1 MQVKSACD
9 SIVCYCQCD
18 HGGGSVR
25 LVNVTVGVILVID
38 DVTLAMVN

>member
-9 SIVCYCQCD
+9 SIVCYCQCYQ
-18 HGGGSVR
+18 GGGSVR
-25 LVNVTVGVILVID
+25 LVNVIVGVTLVID